1 MLLVSAPP
9 PTLGAILNEDPF
21 ALASYGFL
29 CIAVYLCFNRM
40 GPLKLPSL
48 WEPIFFSFLPICFVF
63 VAINNSQMQREI
75 DRLRQQISG
84 QREPGAASTT
94 TPG

>member
-1 MLLVSAPP
+1 MNTPSRWIPTAFCVLLC
-9 PTLGAILNEDPF
+9 IF
-21 ALASYGFL
+21 ALVAWARS
-29 CIAVYLCFNRM
+29 NS
-40 GPLKLPSL
+40 PSL

-94 TPG
+94 TAG